1 MTTHEFVFIVDRDI
15 TDEEVDT
22 LFGGDCDDAMPE
34 TGNGRTQLAFAR
46 EAEHLS
52 AAIVSALND
61 VERIGLRV
69 SGIESEDW
77 ISLKEIAERTGRSH
91 ESVRLLAK
99 GARGP
104 GGFPAPLSSTAATW
118 TFYSWAQVA
127 DWFARNYDQHFE
139 YDRVLVAADLLIRA
153 RALLR
158 GDPEAAELAKIVA

>member
-1 MTTHEFVFIVDRDI
+1 MMLHEFVFIVDRDI
-15 TDEEVDT
+15 TDDEIDA
-22 LFGGDCDDAMPE
+22 LFGGSCDDASPV
-34 TGNGRTQLAFAR
+34 TGNGRTELAFAR

-52 AAIVSALND
+52 AAIVSALHD
-61 VERIGLRV
+61 VERIGLWV
-69 SGIESEDW
+69 CGVESEDW
-77 ISLKEIAERTGRSH
+77 ISLKEIAERTERSH

-104 GGFPAPLSSTAATW
+104 GGFPAPLSPKSAGW

-127 DWFARNYDQHFE
+127 DWFARHYDQHFE

-158 GDPEAAELAKIVA
+158 GDAEAAELAKIVA